1 MWRNERADTLF
12 PETLALREKAQAKS
26 TDRTRSQ
33 WHRLGISEKTGCD
46 EGLAG
51 ATATEARK
59 LGCKAVLRATY
70 ADPTGTTVATAAPV
84 PTPAGWESQ
93 ALGLPAAQR
102 IAQGAGIKV
111 AVLDSGVMADHP
123 ALRGKVTTGPD
134 FYRDGLRA
142 GDPRWGRHGTA
153 MASDVLKVA
162 PKADILSV
170 RVIDDKHE
178 HDFDEG
184 PSGPSPVG
192 QGIDYAVDHGAEVIS
207 MSLGGEMWGDRYD
220 DTEVNA
226 LARAAQKGIP
236 VVASAGNEGDAFN
249 EASYPAGY
257 PGGVAV
263 AATQKG
269 GTRAE
274 FSTVR
279 TYNAVAA
286 PGVGI
291 MSAKHTGGWAP
302 VDGTS
307 PAAALTSGV
316 VARMLS
322 HDNKLTPEQVRAV
335 LTRTAGHPSGGRNAL
350 VGYGPIDAAAAVRAS
365 AEPPADGAVP
375 VKYHGKEYLA
385 EPDGTP
391 KTEHPPMETDLL
403 TIGLGAAGTGLLM
416 IAGAVLI
423 HRAGRRRAAARI

>member
-1 MWRNERADTLF
+1 MSVRRN
-12 PETLALREKAQAKS
+12 
-26 TDRTRSQ
+26 
-33 WHRLGISEKTGCD
+33 
-46 EGLAG
+46 
-51 ATATEARK
+51 ATALTAAA
-59 LGCKAVLRATY
+59 LGALPAVLPATS
-70 ADPTGTTVATAAPV
+70 ASAAPV

-102 IAQGAGIKV
+102 IAQGEGIKV
-111 AVLDSGVMADHP
+111 AVLDSGVMTNHP

-134 FYRDGLRA
+134 FYRDGLQP
-142 GDPRWGRHGTA
+142 GNPRWGRHGTA

-178 HDFDEG
+178 HDVDEG

-192 QGIDYAVDHGAEVIS
+192 QGIDYAVDHGADVIS

-236 VVASAGNEGDAFN
+236 VIASAGNEGDMFN
-249 EASYPAGY
+249 EASFPAGY
-257 PGGVAV
+257 PGVVAV

-269 GTRAE
+269 GTRAA

-291 MSAKHTGGWAP
+291 VSAKHTGGWAS

-316 VARMLS
+316 VALMLS
-322 HDNKLTPEQVRAV
+322 HNNKLTPAQVRAV
-335 LTRTAGHPSGGRNAL
+335 LTKTATHPSGGRNAL
-350 VGYGPIDAAAAVRAS
+350 VGYGPINAAAAVRSSAKPPHGQEIPRGTGRHPQNGAS
-365 AEPPADGAVP
+365 ADGDRSAHRRSRCRGGGVVDDCRGGADPPCGPPSRGRSDV
-375 VKYHGKEYLA
+375 VVGKA
-385 EPDGTP
+385 ETP
-391 KTEHPPMETDLL
+391 RSP
-403 TIGLGAAGTGLLM
+403 
-416 IAGAVLI
+416 
-423 HRAGRRRAAARI
+423 